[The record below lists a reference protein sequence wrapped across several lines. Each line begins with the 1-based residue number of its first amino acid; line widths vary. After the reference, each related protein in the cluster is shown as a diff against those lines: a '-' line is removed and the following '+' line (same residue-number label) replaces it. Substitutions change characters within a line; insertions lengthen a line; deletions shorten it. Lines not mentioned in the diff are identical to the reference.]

1 MQYLDWIAALGIAV
15 LTGMGVGSG
24 GLLVIYLTL
33 VRDASQLTA
42 QGLNLLFYLCSA
54 GASLPLHAMRRRL
67 FPAVILPLSAAG
79 LVGAWIGS
87 AIAPQLDP
95 SLLRRLFGGML
106 VISGTVVLLRRERP
120 RQKESRT

>member
-33 VRDASQLTA
+33 VRDAPQLTA

-67 FPAVILPLSAAG
+67 LPAVILPLSAAG